1 MATLA
6 TYFRRPVTLS
16 RAEAEPVI
24 RRADR
29 FRLRD
34 LPNEDV
40 FFYSKRIDNSRVVRE
55 ADPKARERC
64 WSIVGAASVLAALLI
79 TALAPTVGSTL
90 AGYKLQTLRQ
100 EQQRLMDERRV
111 LEVEEA
117 ALL

>member
-6 TYFRRPVTLS
+6 TFFRRPLSLS
-16 RAEAEPVI
+16 RPVDDAPV
-24 RRADR
+24 RAVQVDPY
-29 FRLRD
+29 RLRD

-111 LEVEEA
+111 LEVE
-117 ALL
+117 